1 MLLSSRFVSTVRIT
15 GLVAV
20 MVAMV
25 FVGGCKRKYQA
36 PAKAEFSPDDIK
48 ALVSNLAT
56 KRQVGFIKDIRI
68 PSAENLGNV
77 GPQAKE
83 YGAIPALEKMA
94 KDKDPTVKEAAE
106 KALAK
111 IKAGG

>member
-1 MLLSSRFVSTVRIT
+1 
-15 GLVAV
+15 
-20 MVAMV
+20 MVALV
-25 FVGGCKRKYQA
+25 SLGGCKRQYQA
-36 PAKAEFSPDDIK
+36 AGKGEYAPDDIK
-48 ALVSNLAT
+48 ALVSQLAV

-68 PSAENLGNV
+68 PSAENLGNI

-94 KDKDPTVKEAAE
+94 KDKDPAVKEAAE